1 MDKLLI
7 FTPRP
12 PKETPVSL
20 AIASVPNKSTDV
32 AIYDETIVANLKE
45 WLLDGKT
52 DAGFVSA
59 PCGSGATTLIDLLIK
74 ELGIVPYHI
83 HDTSKDFQST
93 LLDTNTMHC
102 GLVVIDGFDYSIGK
116 RAVTIVTDHVKSCAH
131 KLICIG
137 HHDRKST
144 SNSFAAKW
152 KKFHFGPP
160 KDLFSILAKISNGRV
175 KDDVIKR
182 IIRGAPTDTRYCIN
196 ALEMHMVKT
205 SNEVSTRDTFSD
217 VIDAIEKV
225 FHEKIPFGEMYKMFE
240 HESIVIAGGVHENYL
255 KSIRDIEDVARI
267 SNSMSESDLLL
278 DLDFTNLMAFCA
290 SSTGFVNLCPNKKS
304 IKVDKYGTV
313 LSKNSQRLTTR
324 KKILAY
330 NLKRM
335 EQKLPAMS
343 PVDFGFGPEFGP
355 KIKKI
360 GR

>member
-7 FTPRP
+7 ITPRP

-20 AIASVPNKSTDV
+20 AISSAPQKSTDV
-32 AIYDETIVANLKE
+32 AIYDEAIVVKLKE
-45 WLLDGKT
+45 WLLDGNT

-59 PCGSGATTLIDLLIK
+59 PCGSGATTLVDLLIK
-74 ELGIVPYHI
+74 ELDIVPYHI

-102 GLVVIDGFDYSIGK
+102 GVVVIDGFDYSIGK
-116 RAVTIVTDHVKSCAH
+116 RALTIVTDHVKSCAH

-160 KDLFSILAKISNGRV
+160 KDMFPILAKISNGRV

-182 IIRGAPTDTRYCIN
+182 IIRGAPADTRYCIN
-196 ALEMHMVKT
+196 ALEMHLVKT
-205 SNEVSTRDTFSD
+205 STEVSTRDTFSD

-225 FHEKIPFGEMYKMFE
+225 FCEQIPFDEMYRMFE

-255 KSIRDIEDVARI
+255 KSIRDIKDIERI
-267 SNSMSESDLLL
+267 SNSMSESDVLL
-278 DLDFTNLMAFCA
+278 DLDFANLMPFCA
-290 SSTGFVNLCPNKKS
+290 SSVGIVNACINKKC
-304 IKVDKYGTV
+304 IKVDKYGTI

-335 EQKLPAMS
+335 EQKLQPMS
-343 PVDFGFGPEFGP
+343 PMDFGFGQGFGP
-355 KIKKI
+355 KIKKLC
-360 GR
+360 